1 MDQYNKIIGR
11 EREKT
16 ELDKFFDATR
26 NGNGNL
32 LLIAGEAGMGKTVLA
47 EEMITQSGLSVYTGR
62 SSETVTPPYGPVTA
76 LLRDYLG
83 QSGTKKID
91 CGKLTPYLYYLLP
104 ELGNRSKHPDADTLI
119 ETIITALEYINHNKP
134 TVLFLDDLHWADNA
148 TLHLLPVI
156 AERFRDTPVLIL
168 GTYRSDEIPRG
179 HQLRRM
185 RNDLRR
191 RRLLQEISLDHFQR
205 DETAMLI
212 ERSIG
217 GTPAPAL
224 TDLIYEK
231 TLGVPLFVEELAG
244 VLSAHHR
251 LQSSNGGLTLPE
263 GEHIPIPE
271 NIRDAVFLRL
281 DGLSEDGRKLLEI
294 AAVAGIEFGFDLLTK
309 VTGSDEGLT
318 ELLDRN
324 WIVEVSPGRGA
335 FRHGLMREAVYHEI
349 IWSRRR
355 TLHRRIA
362 EILETSGT
370 PPEHTAEHWLAA
382 NEVHKARRALLVTAE
397 RSCELHAYRDAA
409 RAAHR
414 ALENW
419 HEGEEEEL
427 RTQTLERLA
436 QCAQLSG
443 QLADAVRTLRELVES
458 PLVRQNTR
466 RFAEAERSLATVYGL
481 QGAWEQYLS
490 ARTAAADAF
499 EKAGAYG
506 EAAAELLAAATRNFG
521 MANTQAAINLCDKTL
536 DLAVRTG
543 RYDLQAR
550 TLALKGNIL
559 SAAGKQ
565 EEGIDTVHEGL
576 SLALHH
582 NLPDAASEAYKRLGD
597 SLETASDFTG
607 ASKAYHSAYN
617 FCVSQGNDTLAQLCL
632 GCMAYVLQRTGD
644 WKQCTELCES
654 VINDQKALPG
664 SLSIAYCVLAFV
676 QAYRGMLKQARKN
689 LKKSQEIARSINIE
703 NIIMGCAEGLA
714 LVDEYE
720 GKDPSAVENY
730 LKILKMRET
739 MDDNHYAVPALCS
752 GVMYFSIRNMEKEAT
767 LCAKALAEMARNSG
781 NTENLGALAFAL
793 GETALLHKNFDEAI
807 RQFQQASDHFE
818 KLEVKVEWLKAEF
831 RLGVAYSRVND
842 TDNAVA
848 HLRNAYQLAR
858 SLGCRPLASQITN
871 ELNALGETVDERR
884 SPEAASRA
892 VRSGLTRRQTEILNL
907 ITNGLTNKEIAAKL
921 YLSPRTV
928 EMHVANILDRLNCRS
943 RIEAVRKAE
952 EMGVAGVSYRDT
964 K

>member
-1 MDQYNKIIGR
+1 MNLTNKIIGR
-11 EREKT
+11 EREKA
-16 ELDKFFDATR
+16 ELNEFIDLTR
-26 NGNGNL
+26 DGNGSL
-32 LLIAGEAGMGKTVLA
+32 VLIAGEAGMGKTVLA
-47 EEMITQSGLSVYTGR
+47 EEIITDSGLTVFTGR
-62 SSETVTPPYGPVTA
+62 STETVTPPYGPVTA
-76 LLRDYLG
+76 LLRDYLV
-83 QSGTKKID
+83 QSGKKKID
-91 CGKLTPYLYYLLP
+91 CGNLTPYLHSLLP
-104 ELGNRSKHPDADTLI
+104 ELGKRSGKPGADTLV
-119 ETIITALEYINHNKP
+119 ETIIAALEYIIHNKP
-134 TVLFLDDLHWADNA
+134 TVFFLDDLHWADNA
-148 TLHLLPVI
+148 TLNILPVI
-156 AERFRDTPVLIL
+156 AERFRNLPLIIL

-185 RNDLRR
+185 RNELRR
-191 RRLLQEISLDHFQR
+191 RRILHEITLDHL
-205 DETAMLI
+205 DHGETAALVKRI
-212 ERSIG
+212 ING
-217 GTPAPAL
+217 APAPSL
-224 TDLIYEK
+224 TDTIFEK

-244 VLSAHHR
+244 VLSDHHR
-251 LQSSNGGLTLPE
+251 LQKSENGLSLPE
-263 GEHIPIPE
+263 GEQIPIPE
-271 NIRDAVFLRL
+271 SIRDAVLLRL
-281 DGLSEDGRKLLEI
+281 DGLSDSARDLLEI
-294 AAVAGIEFGFDLLTK
+294 AAVAGIEFEFELLTK
-309 VTGSDEGLT
+309 TTGSDEDLT
-318 ELLDRN
+318 ELIDRN

-335 FRHGLMREAVYHEI
+335 FRHGLMREAVYNEI

-355 TLHRRIA
+355 TLHRYIA
-362 EILETSGT
+362 GFLESTGA

-382 NEVHKARRALLVTAE
+382 NEVLKARRALLVTAE

-414 ALENW
+414 ALDNW
-419 HEGEEEEL
+419 HEGEDEEL
-427 RTQTLERLA
+427 RLQTLERLA

-443 QLADAVRTLRELVES
+443 QLNDAVKTLRELVES
-458 PLVRQNTR
+458 PLVKQDTR
-466 RFAEAERSLATVYGL
+466 RFAEVQRSLATVYGL

-490 ARTAAADAF
+490 SRMGAADAF
-499 EKAGAYG
+499 EKAGAHG

-521 MANTQAAINLCDKTL
+521 MANTQTAINLCDKTL
-536 DLAVRTG
+536 DLAVRAG

-559 SAAGKQ
+559 SATGKQ
-565 EEGIDTVHEGL
+565 KEGIDTVHEGL

-582 NLPDAASEAYKRLGD
+582 NLPDAASDAYKRLGD

-644 WKQCTELCES
+644 WKQCTGLCES

-676 QAYRGMLKQARKN
+676 QAYRGMLKQARRN
-689 LKKSQEIARSINIE
+689 LRKSQEIARSINIE
-703 NIIMGCAEGLA
+703 SIFMACTEGLA

-730 LKILKMRET
+730 LKILNMRET

-752 GVMYFSIRNMEKEAT
+752 GAMYFSARNMEKETT
-767 LCAKALAEMARNSG
+767 LCAKALAEMARNSS

-793 GETALLHKNFDEAI
+793 GETALLHKNYDEAI
-807 RQFQQASDHFE
+807 REFHQASEYFE
-818 KLEVKVEWLKAEF
+818 KLDVKVEWLKAEF
-831 RLGVAYSRVND
+831 RLGVAYSRANN
-842 TDNAVA
+842 TDNAVT
-848 HLRNAYQLAR
+848 HLRNAYQIAR

-871 ELNALGETVDERR
+871 ELVTLGETVDERR
-884 SPEAASRA
+884 SPEAASRVA
-892 VRSGLTRRQTEILNL
+892 RSGLTRRQAEILNL

-943 RIEAVRKAE
+943 RVEAVKKAE
-952 EMGVAGVSYRDT
+952 EMGVRVQ
-964 K
+964 